1 MYKSFYILYLMHIWL
16 ELDFTFVM
24 IINRLALNWIV
35 HLDRNR
41 VAFMATHVSFKSVRR
56 GRRGVMLKFGST
68 QLTTLAFA
76 RSMAEVVAL
85 RSDGEFNMPV
95 KETVKSV
102 NNNQL
107 LRTYD
112 TEDSFTR
119 RRDSEPSSSFF
130 CLDCVYKQ
138 MRRFSSRKNFIS

>member
-1 MYKSFYILYLMHIWL
+1 
-16 ELDFTFVM
+16 
-24 IINRLALNWIV
+24 
-35 HLDRNR
+35 
-41 VAFMATHVSFKSVRR
+41 
-56 GRRGVMLKFGST
+56 
-68 QLTTLAFA
+68 
-76 RSMAEVVAL
+76 MAEVVAL

-95 KETVKSV
+95 NETVKSV

-119 RRDSEPSSSFF
+119 RRDSEPSASFFFFFF

-138 MRRFSSRKNFIS
+138 MWRFIA